1 MITDP
6 VFYATAV
13 PAVLIIGISKAGFG
27 SAFGSLA
34 VPLMA
39 LTITVPMATAI
50 LLPVLLVM
58 DALGLRAYWGQAD
71 WKMLRL
77 ILPAGLLGIVLGWLF
92 FKQID
97 PKYLGALVGCTAIG
111 FVSLRSW
118 QAHTARRAHAGT
130 AAGGLPPY
138 TAPRWVGRLCAVGS
152 GFTSFIAHAGGP
164 PMSIYTLPQKLNPVT
179 FAATMTVFFAC
190 INLAKWGPYYTLGL
204 LRWDYFSTSLVLIP
218 LGALGNYLGLQL
230 AKTINPTI
238 FYKIVN
244 VALIASGTKLIYD
257 ALK

>member
-6 VFYATAV
+6 LFYATAI

-39 LTITVPMATAI
+39 LTITVPQATAI
-50 LLPVLLVM
+50 LLPVLCVM

-77 ILPAGLLGIVLGWLF
+77 LLPAGMVGIVLGWVF
-92 FKQID
+92 FNRVD
-97 PKYLGALVGCTAIG
+97 PKYLGALVGATAIA
-111 FVSLRSW
+111 FVALRSW
-118 QAHTARRAHAGT
+118 QGNKARRDNT
-130 AAGGLPPY
+130 QGGLPSY
-138 TAPRWVGRLCAVGS
+138 TAPNWVGRICAVGS

-164 PMSIYTLPQKLNPVT
+164 PMSIYTIPQKLNPVT

-190 INLAKWGPYYTLGL
+190 INLSKWWPYHTLGL
-204 LRWDYFSTSLVLIP
+204 LRMDYLSTSLVLIP
-218 LGALGNYLGLQL
+218 LGAVGNYLGLHL
-230 AKTINPTI
+230 AKTMNPAI

-244 VALIASGTKLIYD
+244 VALLSSGAKLIYD

>member
-6 VFYATAV
+6 WFYATAI
-13 PAVLIIGISKAGFG
+13 PAVVIIGISKAGFG

-39 LTITVPMATAI
+39 LTITVPQATAI
-50 LLPVLLVM
+50 LLPVLCVM

-77 ILPAGLLGIVLGWLF
+77 ILPAGLVGIVLGWLL

-97 PKYLGALVGCTAIG
+97 PKYLGALVGITAIG
-111 FVSLRSW
+111 FVILRSW
-118 QAHTARRAHAGT
+118 QGRKVT

-138 TAPRWVGRLCAVGS
+138 KAPDWVGRLCAAGS

-164 PMSIYTLPQKLNPVT
+164 PMSIYTIPQKLNPVT
-179 FAATMTVFFAC
+179 FAATMTVFFAV
-190 INLAKWGPYYTLGL
+190 INLSKWGPYYTLDL
-204 LRWDYFSTSLVLIP
+204 LRWEFLTTSLVLIP
-218 LGALGNYLGLQL
+218 LGALGNYLGLHM
-230 AKTINPTI
+230 AKTINPAI
-238 FYKIVN
+238 FYKIIN
-244 VALIASGTKLIYD
+244 VSLIASGVKLIYD

>member
-6 VFYATAV
+6 LFYATAI
-13 PAVLIIGISKAGFG
+13 PAVIIIGISKAGFG

-50 LLPVLLVM
+50 LLPVLCVM

-77 ILPAGLLGIVLGWLF
+77 ILPAGLVGIVLGWLF
-92 FKQID
+92 FNQVQ
-97 PKYLGALVGCTAIG
+97 PKYLGALVGVTAIG

-118 QAHTARRAHAGT
+118 QGRKATSLGGV
-130 AAGGLPPY
+130 AAY
-138 TAPRWVGRLCAVGS
+138 TAPDWIGRLCALGS

-164 PMSIYTLPQKLNPVT
+164 PLSIYTLPQKLNPVR

-190 INLAKWGPYYTLGL
+190 INVAKWVPYQTLGL
-204 LRWDYFSTSLVLIP
+204 LKWEYLSTSLVLIP
-218 LGALGNYLGLQL
+218 LGALGNFLGLYL
-230 AKTINPTI
+230 AKTINPAA

-244 VALIASGTKLIYD
+244 GALLASGAKLIYD

>member
-6 VFYATAV
+6 LFYATAI

-50 LLPVLLVM
+50 LLPVLCVM
-58 DALGLRAYWGQAD
+58 DALGLRVYWGQAD

-77 ILPAGLLGIVLGWLF
+77 ILPAGMVGIVLGWLF
-92 FKQID
+92 FNQVQ
-97 PKYLGALVGCTAIG
+97 PKYLGALVGITAIG
-111 FVSLRSW
+111 FVALRSW
-118 QAHTARRAHAGT
+118 QGIKAKQM
-130 AAGGLPPY
+130 GGLPPY
-138 TAPRWVGRLCAVGS
+138 KAPNWIGRLCAVGS
-152 GFTSFIAHAGGP
+152 GFTSFVAHAGGP
-164 PMSIYTLPQKLNPVT
+164 PMSLYTIPQKLNPVT

-190 INLAKWGPYYTLGL
+190 INLAKWIPYHTLGL
-204 LRWDYFSTSLVLIP
+204 LKWEFLTTSLVLIP

-230 AKTINPTI
+230 AKTINPGV

-244 VALIASGTKLIYD
+244 VALISSGSKLIYD

>member
-6 VFYATAV
+6 LFYATAI

-50 LLPVLLVM
+50 LLPVLCVM

-77 ILPAGLLGIVLGWLF
+77 ILPAGLVGIVLGWF
-92 FKQID
+92 FFNKVD
-97 PKYLGALVGCTAIG
+97 AKYLGALVGVTAIG
-111 FVSLRSW
+111 FVILRTW
-118 QAHTARRAHAGT
+118 QASKSKV
-130 AAGGLPPY
+130 AGGLPPY
-138 TAPRWVGRLCAVGS
+138 KAPDWMARLCSIGS
-152 GFTSFIAHAGGP
+152 GFTSFVAHAGGP
-164 PMSIYTLPQKLNPVT
+164 PMSIYTIPQKLNPVT

-190 INLAKWGPYYTLGL
+190 INLAKWVPYQTLGL
-204 LRWDYFSTSLVLIP
+204 LRWDYLSTSLVLIP
-218 LGALGNYLGLQL
+218 LGAVGNFLGLYL
-230 AKTINPTI
+230 AKTINPAI
-238 FYKIVN
+238 FYKIVTT
-244 VALIASGTKLIYD
+244 ALLASGTKLIVD
-257 ALK
+257 AFK

>member
-6 VFYATAV
+6 WFYATAI
-13 PAVLIIGISKAGFG
+13 PAVVIIGISKAGFG

-50 LLPVLLVM
+50 LLPVLCVM

-71 WKMLRL
+71 WKMLKL
-77 ILPAGLLGIVLGWLF
+77 ILPAGLVGIVLGWF
-92 FKQID
+92 FFNQVE
-97 PKYLGALVGCTAIG
+97 PKYLGALVGVTAIG
-111 FVSLRSW
+111 FVILRSW
-118 QAHTARRAHAGT
+118 QARKSKAL
-130 AAGGLPPY
+130 GGVPAY
-138 TAPRWVGRLCAVGS
+138 KAPDWVGSLCAAGS
-152 GFTSFIAHAGGP
+152 GFTSFVAHAGGP
-164 PMSIYTLPQKLNPVT
+164 PMSIYTIPQKLNPVT

-190 INLAKWGPYYTLGL
+190 INMAKWIPYQTLGL
-204 LRWDYFSTSLVLIP
+204 LKWEYLTTSLVLIP
-218 LGALGNYLGLQL
+218 LGALGNYLGLRL
-230 AKTINPTI
+230 AKTIDPTV

-244 VALIASGTKLIYD
+244 VALISSGAKLIYD

>member
-6 VFYATAV
+6 LFYATAI
-13 PAVLIIGISKAGFG
+13 PAVIIIGISKAGFG

-50 LLPVLLVM
+50 LLPVLCVM

-77 ILPAGLLGIVLGWLF
+77 ILPAGLAGIVLGWLF
-92 FKQID
+92 FNQVQ
-97 PKYLGALVGCTAIG
+97 PKYLGALVGVTAIG

-118 QAHTARRAHAGT
+118 QGRKATSLGGV
-130 AAGGLPPY
+130 AAY
-138 TAPRWVGRLCAVGS
+138 TAPDWIGRLCALGS

-164 PMSIYTLPQKLNPVT
+164 PLSIYTLPQKLNPVR

-190 INLAKWGPYYTLGL
+190 INVAKWVPYQTLGL
-204 LRWDYFSTSLVLIP
+204 LKWEYLSTSLVLIP
-218 LGALGNYLGLQL
+218 LGALGNFLGLYL
-230 AKTINPTI
+230 AKTINPAA

-244 VALIASGTKLIYD
+244 GALLASGAKLIYD

>member
-6 VFYATAV
+6 LFYATAI

-50 LLPVLLVM
+50 LLPVLFVM

-77 ILPAGLLGIVLGWLF
+77 ILPAGLVGIVLGWF
-92 FKQID
+92 FFNQVD
-97 PKYLGALVGCTAIG
+97 PKYLGALVGITAIG
-111 FVSLRSW
+111 FVGLRSW
-118 QAHTARRAHAGT
+118 QARKSKS
-130 AAGGLPPY
+130 AGGAPPY
-138 TAPRWVGRLCAVGS
+138 KAPDWVGRVCAVGS

-164 PMSIYTLPQKLNPVT
+164 PMSIYTIPQKLNPVT

-190 INLAKWGPYYTLGL
+190 INLAKWIPYQTLGL
-204 LRWDYFSTSLVLIP
+204 LSWEHMTTSLVLIP
-218 LGALGNYLGLQL
+218 LGALGNYLGLRL
-230 AKTINPTI
+230 AKTINPAI
-238 FYKIVN
+238 FYKIVTC
-244 VALIASGTKLIYD
+244 ALLASGTKLIYD

>member
-6 VFYATAV
+6 WFYATAI
-13 PAVLIIGISKAGFG
+13 PAVVIIGISKAGFG

-50 LLPVLLVM
+50 LLPVLCVM
-58 DALGLRAYWGQAD
+58 DGLGLRAYWGQAD

-77 ILPAGLLGIVLGWLF
+77 ILPTGLVGIVLGWLF
-92 FKQID
+92 FNQVE
-97 PKYLGALVGCTAIG
+97 PKYLGALVGVTAIG
-111 FVSLRSW
+111 FVLLRSW
-118 QAHTARRAHAGT
+118 QGRKSKTLGGVPAYKAPDWV
-130 AAGGLPPY
+130 GGL
-138 TAPRWVGRLCAVGS
+138 CALGS
-152 GFTSFIAHAGGP
+152 GFTSFVAHAGGP
-164 PMSIYTLPQKLNPVT
+164 PMSIYTIPQKLNPVT

-190 INLAKWGPYYTLGL
+190 INLAKWIPYQTLDL
-204 LRWDYFSTSLVLIP
+204 LKWEYLTTSLVLIP
-218 LGALGNYLGLQL
+218 LGALGNYLGLRL
-230 AKTINPTI
+230 AKTINPAV

-244 VALIASGTKLIYD
+244 VALITSGAKLIYD

>member
-6 VFYATAV
+6 LFYATAI
-13 PAVLIIGISKAGFG
+13 PAVIIIGISKAGFG

-39 LTITVPMATAI
+39 LTITVPQATVI
-50 LLPVLLVM
+50 LLPVLCVM

-77 ILPAGLLGIVLGWLF
+77 ILPAGLVGIVLGWLLF
-92 FKQID
+92 NHIH
-97 PKYLGALVGCTAIG
+97 PKYLGALVGATAIG
-111 FVSLRSW
+111 FVLLRSW
-118 QAHTARRAHAGT
+118 QGRKAKRANT
-130 AAGGLPPY
+130 LGGLPPY
-138 TAPRWVGRLCAVGS
+138 KAPDWVGRLCAAGS

-164 PMSIYTLPQKLNPVT
+164 PMSLYTIPQKLNPVT
-179 FAATMTVFFAC
+179 FAATMTVFFAV
-190 INLAKWGPYYTLGL
+190 INLSKWVPYYTLDL
-204 LRWDYFSTSLVLIP
+204 LRWDHMATSLMLIP
-218 LGALGNYLGLQL
+218 LGALGNYLGLRI
-230 AKTINPTI
+230 AKTIDPTI

-244 VALIASGTKLIYD
+244 VALIASGFKLIYD

>member
-1 MITDP
+1 MFTDP
-6 VFYATAV
+6 LFYATAI

-39 LTITVPMATAI
+39 LTITVPQATAI
-50 LLPVLLVM
+50 LLPVLCVM

-77 ILPAGLLGIVLGWLF
+77 ILPAGLVGIVLGWLL

-97 PKYLGALVGCTAIG
+97 PKYLGALVGVTAIG
-111 FVSLRSW
+111 FVMLRSW
-118 QAHTARRAHAGT
+118 QGRKAT

-138 TAPRWVGRLCAVGS
+138 KAPDWVGRLCAAGS

-164 PMSIYTLPQKLNPVT
+164 PMSIYTIPQKLNPVT
-179 FAATMTVFFAC
+179 FAATMTVFFAV
-190 INLAKWGPYYTLGL
+190 INLSKWVPYYTLDL
-204 LRWDYFSTSLVLIP
+204 LRWEFMTTSLVLIP
-218 LGALGNYLGLQL
+218 LGALGNYLGLHL
-230 AKTINPTI
+230 AKTINPAI
-238 FYKIVN
+238 FYKIIN
-244 VALIASGTKLIYD
+244 VSLIASGVKLIYD

>member
-6 VFYATAV
+6 LFYASAI
-13 PAVLIIGISKAGFG
+13 PAVIIIGISKAGFG

-39 LTITVPMATAI
+39 LTITVPQATVI
-50 LLPVLLVM
+50 LLPVLCVM

-77 ILPAGLLGIVLGWLF
+77 ILPAGLIGIVLGWLF
-92 FKQID
+92 FNHID
-97 PKYLGALVGCTAIG
+97 PKYLGALVGVTAIG
-111 FVSLRSW
+111 FVLLRTW
-118 QAHTARRAHAGT
+118 QGRKAQS
-130 AAGGLPPY
+130 AGGLPPY
-138 TAPRWVGRLCAVGS
+138 QAPDWVGRLCAVGS

-164 PMSIYTLPQKLNPVT
+164 PMSIYTIPQKLNPVT

-190 INLAKWGPYYTLGL
+190 INLAKWIPYQTLGL
-204 LRWDYFSTSLVLIP
+204 LRWEYVTTSLALIP
-218 LGALGNYLGLQL
+218 LGALGNYLGLRL
-230 AKTINPTI
+230 AKTINPAI

-244 VALIASGTKLIYD
+244 VALIASGTKLIVD

>member
-6 VFYATAV
+6 LFYATAV
-13 PAVLIIGISKAGFG
+13 PAVVIIGISKAGFG

-50 LLPVLLVM
+50 LLPVLCVM

-77 ILPAGLLGIVLGWLF
+77 ILPAGLLGIVLGWIF
-92 FKQID
+92 FNQVD
-97 PKYLGALVGCTAIG
+97 PKYLGALVGVTAIG
-111 FVSLRSW
+111 FVVLRSG
-118 QAHTARRAHAGT
+118 QARRAKAL
-130 AAGGLPPY
+130 GGVPAY
-138 TAPRWVGRLCAVGS
+138 KAPDWIGRLCAAGS

-164 PMSIYTLPQKLNPVT
+164 PMSIYTIPQKLNPVT

-190 INLAKWGPYYTLGL
+190 INLSKWIPYQTLGL
-204 LRWDYFSTSLVLIP
+204 LRWEYLSTSLVLIP
-218 LGALGNYLGLQL
+218 LGALGNYLGLRL
-230 AKTINPTI
+230 AKTIDPTV

-244 VALIASGTKLIYD
+244 VALISSGAKLIYD

>member
-6 VFYATAV
+6 LFYATAI
-13 PAVLIIGISKAGFG
+13 PAVIIIGISKAGFG

-39 LTITVPMATAI
+39 LTITVPQAAVI
-50 LLPVLLVM
+50 LLPVLCVM

-77 ILPAGLLGIVLGWLF
+77 ILPAGLVGIALGWGF
-92 FKQID
+92 FNHID
-97 PKYLGALVGCTAIG
+97 PKYLGALVGVTAIG
-111 FVSLRSW
+111 FVLLRTW
-118 QAHTARRAHAGT
+118 QAHQFKASGA
-130 AAGGLPPY
+130 AAGGVLPY
-138 TAPRWVGRLCAVGS
+138 KAPDWVGRLCAVGS

-164 PMSIYTLPQKLNPVT
+164 PMSIYTIPQKLNPVT

-190 INLAKWGPYYTLGL
+190 INLAKWFPYQTLGL
-204 LRWDYFSTSLVLIP
+204 LSWEHMTTSLVLIP
-218 LGALGNYLGLQL
+218 LGALGNYLGLHL
-230 AKTINPTI
+230 AKTINPAI
-238 FYKIVN
+238 FYKIVTT
-244 VALIASGTKLIYD
+244 ALLASGFKLIVD